1 MRTLRTVGELRAAL
15 AGRRAHGRTV
25 ALVPTMGALHEGHL
39 SLIRRAR
46 AECDVVVVSLF
57 VNPTQFTQPAD
68 LASYPRDEARDRGLA
83 SDAGADLLFAPSA
96 QEMYPPGF
104 ATTVSVQ
111 GVTAVLE
118 GAARGEHHF
127 HGVTTVV
134 TKLLIAGAPDA
145 LYLGQKDIQQT
156 VVLRRL
162 ICDLGLAVRVVVCPT
177 VRELDGLALSS
188 RNTRLGAPERQAA
201 VALWRALAA
210 AARSVEQGERDGGAL
225 MRDARGAMAVFDV
238 VPEYLQ
244 LVAPATLAPV
254 GELDEPALLVV
265 AATVGEVRLIDNL
278 LLVPSLAAPV
288 RTVPFPQVKETA
300 QQPCNA

>member
-1 MRTLRTVGELRAAL
+1 
-15 AGRRAHGRTV
+15 
-25 ALVPTMGALHEGHL
+25 MGALHEGHL

-68 LASYPRDEARDRGLA
+68 LASYPRDEGRDRGLA

-96 QEMYPPGF
+96 EEMYPPGF
-104 ATTVSVQ
+104 ATTVSVH
-111 GVTAVLE
+111 GVTTVLE
-118 GAARGEHHF
+118 GAARGEGHF

-134 TKLLIAGAPDA
+134 TKLLIAGTPDA

-162 ICDLGLAVRVVVCPT
+162 ICDLGLAARVVVCPT

-188 RNTRLGAPERQAA
+188 RNARLAPAERQAA
-201 VALWRALAA
+201 VALWRGLAA
-210 AARSVEQGERDGGAL
+210 AARHVEQGERDGDVL
-225 MRDARGAMAVFDV
+225 VDYARAAMAALNV

-244 LVAPATLAPV
+244 LVAPVTLTPV
-254 GELDEPALLVV
+254 CELDEPALLVV
-265 AATVGEVRLIDNL
+265 AAMVGEVRLIDNL

-288 RTVPFPQVKETA
+288 QTIPFPQVKETA
-300 QQPCNA
+300 HQPCNA